1 MAAAESVIK
10 RHCGPQ
16 DSFSRADDTSFLMC
30 FGALSEEEFSFR
42 AAMIGREIR
51 NRLIGQGEDP
61 DNAYV
66 RSVAAVVRFPDQRE
80 SNAAFQATLLN
91 GLDKQMQ
98 RLEQEARQTLTKR
111 IGQLRVRICC
121 PCLGV
126 MRRRWSRDKSSS
138 P

>member
-1 MAAAESVIK
+1 MAQRAMAAAESVIK

-30 FGALSEEEFSFR
+30 FGALSEEESSFR

-66 RSVAAVVRFPDQRE
+66 RSIAAVVRYPDQRQ
-80 SNAAFQATLLN
+80 SNTVVSSYIIEWLGQATAT
-91 GLDKQMQ
+91 
-98 RLEQEARQTLTKR
+98 ARAGIQT
-111 IGQLRVRICC
+111 
-121 PCLGV
+121 
-126 MRRRWSRDKSSS
+126 DAD
-138 P
+138 